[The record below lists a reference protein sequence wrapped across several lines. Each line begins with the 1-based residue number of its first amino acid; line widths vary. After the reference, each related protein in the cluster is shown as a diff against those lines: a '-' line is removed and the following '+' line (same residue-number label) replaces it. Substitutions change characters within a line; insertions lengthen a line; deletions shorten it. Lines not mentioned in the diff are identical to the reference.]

1 MYPFIRTA
9 MKDITSTFGTLYNPV
24 KAFVLYEKQAE
35 EKSIY
40 VESYD
45 INAQGN
51 PINAHPLSLKES
63 TELAN
68 ALDTSDELK
77 RNFLKSS
84 GLLPK
89 NVLFINPDHDG
100 YAVWY
105 TPARRENL
113 FFIEGLNIPNGKA
126 SLPALLW
133 KASKTSLS
141 IYALK
146 DDVEINL
153 DTELYK
159 APFFNIHE
167 QGKVCMGTVKIDVK
181 PDCLLEEFISQWERY
196 FFNSYFSHLIASTS
210 PVKGNIIQ
218 LWQSLVGTHKSFPV
232 KSLISNKLTLKRIL
246 S

>member
-1 MYPFIRTA
+1 MYPFIRIA
-9 MKDITSTFGTLYNPV
+9 MKDITSTFGSVYNPV
-24 KAFVLYEKQAE
+24 KAFVVYEKQAG

-45 INAQGN
+45 MNAQGS
-51 PINAHPLSLKES
+51 PINAHPLSLKE
-63 TELAN
+63 TTALAN

-77 RNFLKSS
+77 RNFLKPS

-89 NVLFINPDHDG
+89 NVLYINPDHDG

-105 TPARRENL
+105 TPIRRENL
-113 FFIEGLNIPNGKA
+113 FFIDDLNIPNGKA
-126 SLPALLW
+126 SLPVLIW

-141 IYALK
+141 VYALMDEK
-146 DDVEINL
+146 EISL

-159 APFFNIHE
+159 APFFNVYE
-167 QGKVCMGTVKIDVK
+167 QGKVCMGTVKIDIK
-181 PDCLLEEFISQWERY
+181 PDCLLEEFISLWERY
-196 FFNSYFSHLIASTS
+196 FFTSYFSHLIASVS

-218 LWQSLVGTHKSFPV
+218 LWQSLVGTRKSFPV
-232 KSLISNKLTLKRIL
+232 KSLVSHKLTLKRIL